1 MRLATASWVF
11 VAAALALGCSAGSAD
26 SIGAPPAA
34 GGAQGSAGNGG
45 SIGPANDAGYVGK
58 GGAAATDASSHRDA
72 STEPVGSNLTADA
85 VTFNWDTLACLGC
98 SGGGGA
104 VGGGGTG
111 GSSSSGTS
119 ANGSGGKSAAGGSSG
134 GGGAVPN
141 WDAAAPVG
149 GSAAGGAS
157 AGNGGRVGAGGAAG
171 GGAGIGGGSD
181 AGVPAMDAGVSAD
194 LPRGDAGLPTYADAA
209 SDASRPDLISGPD
222 AKPGDLGVSCQ
233 ARIVPVIPVLDRID
247 RLVAGE
253 NTQVVLRA
261 VADVGGPLAGSTWT
275 WGAYWESSPFAVAQL
290 GAAEP
295 DTAAF
300 AVSSPGRYLFTA
312 RSGNCYAELPGFA
325 VAPNVCTNCDKSVV
339 LRAAPP
345 INSSLPTQSGGIS
358 IDEPN
363 VILSPG
369 VAVTVVP
376 SIDSRLVKSYVRIND
391 TSGGLVAD
399 GMADTTVGGFVTR
412 LRLLDSA
419 RVVLRYDVLVVPLDG
434 EDGAT
439 IAATAPELYR
449 SKDPTTLNAKS
460 PLVLAGGFK
469 VTGTVLDV
477 NGQPVA
483 DARVVL
489 TNQEPS
495 SAKQRADLVF
505 SSVGRSDAQGTYALY
520 VQPGAYWVSFSPPLD
535 GGLPEVISDSSV
547 IVTGDSTL
555 SFQWSSAATAALALR
570 VVDAMGVPVEGTSVR
585 VTSSSQSS
593 NVGVLSGSLISSQQA
608 RGDVEV
614 QETTDATGTVLFP
627 KLPASADYAV
637 LLMPSV
643 PGPYAATTAT
653 TVRLEADGTSTQV
666 SLSAQ
671 AMIRGKLVAR
681 VASLPIDFT
690 TVAIVGYDRSLDA
703 PEAAR
708 ATAVNAD
715 GSFAFG
721 VTPRRP
727 YVLMAVPAAG
737 SGYARSFVGPGP
749 MQASEFVVTQNLLT
763 SLPWKAKVVD
773 DNRIGIADTA
783 LQAYCDPSWPNCVDP
798 TVPLAETMA
807 DAGGSFQLEL
817 ADPASRL

>member
-1 MRLATASWVF
+1 MRLASAPWVF
-11 VAAALALGCSAGSAD
+11 VAAALALGCSASSD

-34 GGAQGSAGNGG
+34 GGASGWAGSGG
-45 SIGPANDAGYVGK
+45 SIGPANDAGYVGR
-58 GGAAATDASSHRDA
+58 GGATGTDASSPRDG
-72 STEPVGSNLTADA
+72 STEPVGSNLTPDA

-104 VGGGGTG
+104 AGSGGTG

-119 ANGSGGKSAAGGSSG
+119 ANGTGGKGA
-134 GGGAVPN
+134 GGAVPN

-157 AGNGGRVGAGGAAG
+157 MGSGGRVGAGGAAG
-171 GGAGIGGGSD
+171 GGGVAGIGGKSD
-181 AGVPAMDAGVSAD
+181 AAVPTMDAGVSTD
-194 LPRGDAGLPTYADAA
+194 LPRSDAGLPTYGDAA
-209 SDASRPDLISGPD
+209 SDAGRPDVVSGPD
-222 AKPGDLGVSCQ
+222 AKPGDLGGPCQ

-253 NTQVVLRA
+253 HTQVVLRA
-261 VADVGGPLAGSTWT
+261 VADVGGPFPGSAWT

-325 VAPNVCTNCDKSVV
+325 VAPNVCANCDKSVV

-345 INSSLPTQSGGIS
+345 VNSSVPTQSGGIS

-369 VAVTVVP
+369 VAVAVVP
-376 SIDSRLVKSYVRIND
+376 SIGSSLVKSYVRIND

-449 SKDPTTLNAKS
+449 SKDPTTLNAKA

-469 VTGTVLDV
+469 VAGTVLDV

-489 TNQEPS
+489 TNQDPS

-505 SSVGRSDAQGTYALY
+505 SSVGRSDAQGAYALY

-535 GGLPEVISDSSV
+535 GGLPEVVSDSPV
-547 IVTGDSTL
+547 TVTGDSTL
-555 SFQWSSAATAALALR
+555 SFQWSSASTAALALR

-585 VTSSSQSS
+585 VASSSQSRD
-593 NVGVLSGSLISSQQA
+593 VGVLSGSLISSQQA

-614 QETTDATGTVLFP
+614 QETTDATGMVLFS
-627 KLPASADYAV
+627 KLPANADYAV
-637 LLMPSV
+637 LLMPAA

-653 TVRLEADGTSTQV
+653 TVRLEAVGTSTQV

-681 VASLPIDFT
+681 AGSLPIDFT

-708 ATAVNAD
+708 AMTVDAD

-721 VTPRRP
+721 VTPKRP
-727 YVLMAVPAAG
+727 YVLMAVPATG

-798 TVPLAETMA
+798 TVPLAETMT
-807 DAGGSFQLEL
+807 DAGGAFQLEL